1 MVEQNYSFVQADLPA
16 QFRRMRSNLNAHA
29 RHAAPRFRSRAVRAI
44 EATSLHAAPKEDAMP
59 FTMNVNGKT

>member
-1 MVEQNYSFVQADLPA
+1 MVEQNYSFVQADPPA
-16 QFRRMRSNLNAHA
+16 QFRCMRSDLNVHA
-29 RHAAPRFRSRAVRAI
+29 RRPSLSITAVRAI

>member
-1 MVEQNYSFVQADLPA
+1 
-16 QFRRMRSNLNAHA
+16 MRSDLNVLA
-29 RHAAPRFRSRAVRAI
+29 RRPSFSITGVRAI